1 MGRTA
6 PRESTP
12 DSVKTRRHLANRA
25 SECQRRI
32 RNRAP
37 PKLGKAAL
45 LPSPYSTPTAPPG
58 RATLLAE
65 PIHLT
70 TPGPTNARLR
80 APVPIH
86 GDACRWDGLSALVP
100 FSAVD
105 LGRVPVERRIA
116 HARHLGAPASLPAR
130 TFFTSRST
138 SGRQRAGRDA
148 GAPRPQC
155 RMESIALPMNRS
167 KVFPSLTPN
176 ISALLNV
183 PVGPSRADEHNGI
196 GERPIGHEPLD
207 ADANGL
213 VANVELD
220 RRDAWNGPKE
230 RDRQQARDP
239 PKPPGERFLGIYVRC
254 HLPESSND
262 VWQEK
267 KRVRKIRHVA
277 QSECDGPTTSLR
289 VVCRFVCVFYPGQG

>member
-148 GAPRPQC
+148 GAPRPQR
-155 RMESIALPMNRS
+155 RMDSIVLNRY
-167 KVFPSLTPN
+167 VAGPYGQAAPATQI
-176 ISALLNV
+176 ISALQGTPGNRSTTRD
-183 PVGPSRADEHNGI
+183 PSRPGC
-196 GERPIGHEPLD
+196 RPAFPASAISRASIAGRHQRCSRSL
-207 ADANGL
+207 
-213 VANVELD
+213 
-220 RRDAWNGPKE
+220 
-230 RDRQQARDP
+230 
-239 PKPPGERFLGIYVRC
+239 PGR
-254 HLPESSND
+254 
-262 VWQEK
+262 
-267 KRVRKIRHVA
+267 
-277 QSECDGPTTSLR
+277 
-289 VVCRFVCVFYPGQG
+289 